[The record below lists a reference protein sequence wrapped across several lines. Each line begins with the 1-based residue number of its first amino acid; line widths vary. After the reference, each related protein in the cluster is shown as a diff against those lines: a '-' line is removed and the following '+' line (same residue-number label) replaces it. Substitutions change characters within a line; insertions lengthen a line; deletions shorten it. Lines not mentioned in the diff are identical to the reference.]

1 MIRVKRNSAIS
12 MHTLF
17 SGYLHLEWSLRCL
30 AKARLGN
37 SCIFKQLQ
45 RVKVCPA
52 FLVSLKKDV
61 MINRPLPFGC
71 QFYCI
76 LTFDYEVINGG
87 STSFIHR
94 LWGIVQ
100 KK

>member
-1 MIRVKRNSAIS
+1 MNKGEDEFLLYLLLSRVK
-12 MHTLF
+12 
-17 SGYLHLEWSLRCL
+17 
-30 AKARLGN
+30 N

-45 RVKVCPA
+45 RVKVCQA

-76 LTFDYEVINGG
+76 LTFDYEVINSG
-87 STSFIHR
+87 STLFVHR